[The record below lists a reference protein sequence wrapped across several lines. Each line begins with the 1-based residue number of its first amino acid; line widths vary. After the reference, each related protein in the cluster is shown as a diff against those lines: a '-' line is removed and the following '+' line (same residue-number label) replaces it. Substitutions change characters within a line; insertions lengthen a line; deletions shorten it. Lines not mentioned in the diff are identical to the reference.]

1 MNSSSVAPSPVA
13 PARAVDASEGADP
26 QRVLADRVEQLYS
39 QMPLG
44 IVITLAIGGIA
55 TYELWDTRTRELVL
69 FWWGLV
75 LLVTAARA
83 ALYYGYRS
91 SSNKLAEAAQ
101 WLRWLGISA
110 LANGVNW
117 GFAGAVFFPAH
128 TDEQQVFLA
137 FLLAGI
143 ASAGIP
149 TYAASWPMFALYAG
163 AIVLPFTYVLATF
176 GNRLFTEIALLV
188 PVFYLV
194 NVSIAYRLNQVFY
207 SGYRLRH
214 AYNRLTEDYTALNKQ
229 LEQQIE
235 ELLEARHEV
244 EASGRKLALFAER
257 APISVIEMDAN
268 STILEMNPAA
278 EHMLG
283 YSALELIGRSALLS
297 LFPADEGALTPAWWQ
312 AFIADR
318 VPAVRVRARCLR
330 RDSLEIFCEF
340 TFTPL
345 VNDTGDL
352 LSIIAQGQDITQ
364 QLEAE
369 RLKNEFTSTLSHEL
383 RTPLTSIIGSLQLV
397 NVGALGELNAD
408 VADLTAVAERNAQRL
423 LDLINDLLDIEKIE
437 SGKFTLTLED
447 ISLEELVR
455 ESMLLNKSFADR
467 FKVTLEERGAWTAA
481 PVRGDRKRL
490 MQVLTNL
497 LSNAAKFS
505 PSGSA
510 VEVQVRKTDWEVRVE
525 INDLGPGIPENF
537 RSRMFTRFAQADST
551 VTRQKGGTG
560 LGLAISK
567 RLIEMMDGRI
577 GFERRDGGGSTFH
590 FELPL
595 RQETLAAKG

>member
-1 MNSSSVAPSPVA
+1 MISRSAAPSPPV
-13 PARAVDASEGADP
+13 PARTADARDGADP

-44 IVITLAIGGIA
+44 IVATLAVGGIA
-55 TYELWDTRTRELVL
+55 TYELWDQRTRDLVL

-75 LLVTAARA
+75 LLITAARA
-83 ALYYGYRS
+83 ALYFGYRS
-91 SSNKLAEAAQ
+91 SKDKLAEAAQ

-117 GFAGAVFFPAH
+117 GFAGAVFFPSH

-149 TYAASWPMFALYAG
+149 TYAASWPMFAIYAG

-188 PVFYLV
+188 PVFYLT
-194 NVSIAYRLNQVFY
+194 NVGIAYRLNQVFY

-214 AYNRLTEDYTALNKQ
+214 AYNRLTEDYSALNTQ
-229 LEQQIE
+229 LEQQIQD
-235 ELLEARHEV
+235 LLEARLEV

-257 APISVIEMDAN
+257 APISVIELDPK

-283 YSALELIGRSALLS
+283 YPAVELIGRNALQS
-297 LFPADEGALTPAWWQ
+297 LFPPDENTLTPAWW
-312 AFIADR
+312 ASFVADKAP
-318 VPAVRVRARCLR
+318 VARVRARCLR
-330 RDSLEIFCEF
+330 RDGLEISCEF
-340 TFTPL
+340 TLTPL

-352 LSIIAQGQDITQ
+352 LSIIVQCQDITQ

-369 RLKNEFTSTLSHEL
+369 RLKKEFTSTLSHEL
-383 RTPLTSIIGSLQLV
+383 RTPLTSIIGALQLV
-397 NVGALGELNAD
+397 ESGAAGEVNSD
-408 VADLTAVAERNAQRL
+408 VADLASVAARNAQRL
-423 LDLINDLLDIEKIE
+423 LDLINDILDIDKIE
-437 SGKFTLTLED
+437 SGKFTLEPED
-447 ISLEELVR
+447 ISLDELVR
-455 ESMLLNKSFADR
+455 ESLVLNKSFAER
-467 FKVTLEERGAWTAA
+467 FSVGLE
-481 PVRGDRKRL
+481 VRGELGAALVHADRKRL

-505 PSGSA
+505 PA
-510 VEVQVRKTDWEVRVE
+510 QTTVEVRMQQASGAVRVE
-525 INDLGPGIPENF
+525 VRDRGPGIPESF
-537 RSRMFTRFAQADST
+537 RDRMFMRFAQADST

-567 RLIEMMDGRI
+567 RLVEMMDGRI
-577 GFERRDGGGSTFH
+577 GFEDRDGGGSTFY

-595 RQETLAAKG
+595 RGPTLGATH

>member
-13 PARAVDASEGADP
+13 PARPADTSGGADP

-44 IVITLAIGGIA
+44 IAVTLAIGGIA
-55 TYELWDTRTRELVL
+55 TYELWDTRTRDLVL

-75 LLVTAARA
+75 LLVSAARTV
-83 ALYYGYRS
+83 LYFGYRS
-91 SSNKLAEAAQ
+91 SAHKLAEAAQ

-117 GFAGAVFFPAH
+117 GFAGAVFFPSH

-149 TYAASWPMFALYAG
+149 TYAASWPMFAMYAG

-188 PVFYLV
+188 PLFYLV
-194 NVSIAYRLNQVFY
+194 NVGIAYRLNQVFY

-214 AYNRLTEDYTALNKQ
+214 AYNRLTEDYTSLNRQ
-229 LEQQIE
+229 LEHQIGD
-235 ELLEARHEV
+235 LLEARQEV
-244 EASGRKLALFAER
+244 ETSGRKLALFAER

-278 EHMLG
+278 ENMFG
-283 YSALELIGRSALLS
+283 YSALELIGRSALRS
-297 LFPADEGALTPAWWQ
+297 LFPPDESGLTPPWWDK
-312 AFIADR
+312 FVADKAPVAR
-318 VPAVRVRARCLR
+318 MRARCLR
-330 RDSLEIFCEF
+330 RDGLEIFCEF
-340 TFTPL
+340 TLTPL
-345 VNDTGDL
+345 VNETGDM
-352 LSIIAQGQDITQ
+352 LSIIAQCQDITQ

-369 RLKNEFTSTLSHEL
+369 RLKKEFTSTLSHEL
-383 RTPLTSIIGSLQLV
+383 RTPLTSIIGALQLLSMGAAGEV
-397 NVGALGELNAD
+397 NRDVTELAS
-408 VADLTAVAERNAQRL
+408 VAERNAQRL
-423 LDLINDLLDIEKIE
+423 LDLINDLLDIDKIE
-437 SGKFTLTLED
+437 SGKFTLMPED

-455 ESMLLNKSFADR
+455 ESLILNKSFAER
-467 FKVTLEERGAWTAA
+467 FKVALEVRGELGAA
-481 PVRGDRKRL
+481 PVHADRKRL

-505 PSGSA
+505 PTGAA
-510 VEVQVRKTDWEVRVE
+510 VEVHMRQDKGTVRVE
-525 INDLGPGIPENF
+525 VSDRGPGIPGDF
-537 RSRMFTRFAQADST
+537 RDRMFTRFAQADST

-567 RLIEMMDGRI
+567 RLVELMDGHI
-577 GFERRDGGGSTFH
+577 GFDDRDGGGSTFY

-595 RQETLAAKG
+595 RQGALAAGG